1 MQFTKWSLKKSVI
14 FCLVST
20 KLKQI
25 SEKSEFK
32 FVRDRSKLKSWVLE
46 YESGSELSNQPLE
59 PDGRNQKM
67 VKLFIR
73 ECKGSWISKVYAG
86 I

>member
-59 PDGRNQKM
+59 PAWEKPENGKIIYKRM
-67 VKLFIR
+67 
-73 ECKGSWISKVYAG
+73 
-86 I
+86 